1 MNMRRHRYKPPFNLK
16 RMQCKENRIDK
27 IERNLIREIK
37 TNLVFQKEVEFY
49 INQIYRM
56 LNKI

>member
-1 MNMRRHRYKPPFNLK
+1 
-16 RMQCKENRIDK
+16 MQCKENRIDK